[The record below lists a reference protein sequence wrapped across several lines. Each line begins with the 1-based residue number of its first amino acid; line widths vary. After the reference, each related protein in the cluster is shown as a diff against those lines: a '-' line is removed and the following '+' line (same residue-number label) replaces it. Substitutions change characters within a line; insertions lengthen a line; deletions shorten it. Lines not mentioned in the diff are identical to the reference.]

1 MDSPDPRLIT
11 PSEFA
16 RAIASTTDP
25 ANLYSAIA
33 EVAVRRLGATVARLW
48 VNEPTGGVLRA
59 AGSFG
64 VHRDMEAALLD
75 AVEVPLGAGI
85 PGRVAVAR
93 RPEFITDA
101 RHDPRWLNARFI
113 EALDLHA
120 YAGIP
125 LVAGDTLTGVLS
137 ILFQRPRL
145 FTEDDRAQAISLA
158 DHVALTVQIA
168 RRDEE
173 RRSADL
179 QSAVTSLANSVAH
192 EINNPL
198 TVLIGHL
205 GLLEGLADAEA
216 AMRVQHMRSAAE
228 RLREIVRRLQH
239 LTRLEMFEHTA
250 PGLPPMLDIWRSGP
264 D

>member
-1 MDSPDPRLIT
+1 MYSLDPRLIT

-25 ANLYSAIA
+25 ANLYSSVS
-33 EVAVRRLGATVARLW
+33 EVAVRLLDAKVARLW
-48 VNEPTGGVLRA
+48 VNDPVGGTLRA

-64 VHRDMEAALLD
+64 VHRDLEAALLD
-75 AVEVPLGAGI
+75 TVEVRLGTGI
-85 PGRVAVAR
+85 PGRVAVGR
-93 RPEFITDA
+93 VPEFITDA

-113 EALDLHA
+113 QALDLHA
-120 YAGIP
+120 YVGIP

-137 ILFQRPRL
+137 ILFQEQRA
-145 FTEDDRAQAISLA
+145 FSEDDRARATSLA
-158 DHVALTVQIA
+158 DHVAIAVQIA
-168 RRDEE
+168 RLYEE

-179 QSAVTSLANSVAH
+179 QSAVRSLANSIAH

-205 GLLEGLADAEA
+205 ALMDGLADPET
-216 AMRVQHMRSAAE
+216 AMRVDRMRSAAE
-228 RLREIVRRLQH
+228 RLREVVRRLQH
-239 LTRLEMFEHTA
+239 LIRLERFEHTE
-250 PGLPPMLDIWRSGP
+250 PGLPPMLDIWRSSQ